1 MKTFVYHE
9 NASGKASFTKT
20 GDAWSIDDDLKIFAV
35 ADSPLRCLIRDTKQ
49 YPFDDY
55 GYEAASTFCKCFIK
69 YCKTQLSS
77 ENFSLKTLE
86 DVLIKS
92 NEDIK
97 KLNIQ
102 LGKKF
107 NNPLNYDLAET
118 VGVGAVIKGST
129 LYYGGLEDCYV
140 NVLRGNNLEN
150 IAEWDNQIVKA
161 SKYIDKLSS
170 EDKLKDYIPKK
181 LINKLKKENQWEPC
195 WCNYLRNN
203 KNALDE
209 EGNLVGWGC
218 FTGEKEAEEFIQT
231 YSIPL
236 KKNDHILLFSDG
248 MIPVLRGKG
257 FINWFIQNVTSSFY
271 FQYQMRSK
279 IMELLG
285 DRGEAN
291 KEKTL
296 IYMQY

>member
-1 MKTFVYHE
+1 
-9 NASGKASFTKT
+9 
-20 GDAWSIDDDLKIFAV
+20 
-35 ADSPLRCLIRDTKQ
+35 
-49 YPFDDY
+49 
-55 GYEAASTFCKCFIK
+55 
-69 YCKTQLSS
+69 
-77 ENFSLKTLE
+77 
-86 DVLIKS
+86 
-92 NEDIK
+92 
-97 KLNIQ
+97 
-102 LGKKF
+102 
-107 NNPLNYDLAET
+107 
-118 VGVGAVIKGST
+118 
-129 LYYGGLEDCYV
+129 
-140 NVLRGNNLEN
+140 
-150 IAEWDNQIVKA
+150 
-161 SKYIDKLSS
+161 
-170 EDKLKDYIPKK
+170 
-181 LINKLKKENQWEPC
+181 LINKLKKENQWKPC

-231 YSIPL
+231 HSVKL

-248 MIPVLRGKG
+248 MIPVLEDKG

-285 DRGEAN
+285 GREEAN

>member
-1 MKTFVYHE
+1 MIMAMKLQVHFV
-9 NASGKASFTKT
+9 KALLN
-20 GDAWSIDDDLKIFAV
+20 IV
-35 ADSPLRCLIRDTKQ
+35 
-49 YPFDDY
+49 
-55 GYEAASTFCKCFIK
+55 
-69 YCKTQLSS
+69 TQLSS
-77 ENFSLKTLE
+77 EDFSLKTLK
-86 DVLIKS
+86 DVLIKT

-102 LGKKF
+102 LGKEF
-107 NNPLNYDLAET
+107 NDPLNYDLAET
-118 VGVGAVIKGST
+118 VGIGALIKDHT

-140 NVLRGNNLEN
+140 NVLRGKNLEN
-150 IAEWDNQIVKA
+150 IAKWNYQIVKA
-161 SKYIDKLSS
+161 SKYIDKLSI
-170 EDKLKDYIPKK
+170 EDKLKDYIPKE

-231 YSIPL
+231 HSVKL
-236 KKNDHILLFSDG
+236 KKNDYILLFSDG
-248 MIPVLRGKG
+248 MIPVLRDKG
-257 FINWFIQNVTSSFY
+257 FINWFVQNVTSSFY

>member
-1 MKTFVYHE
+1 MRMLQGEPLLQKREMH
-9 NASGKASFTKT
+9 G
-20 GDAWSIDDDLKIFAV
+20 SIDDNLRIFAV
-35 ADSPLRCLIRDTKQ
+35 ADSPLRCLIRDTRQ
-49 YPFDDY
+49 YPFDDH
-55 GYEAASTFCKCFIK
+55 GYEAASKFCEGFTEH
-69 YCKTQLSS
+69 CKTHLSS
-77 ENFSLKTLE
+77 ESFSLKTLK
-86 DVLIKS
+86 DILIDS
-92 NEDIK
+92 NKDIK

-102 LGKKF
+102 LNKKF
-107 NNPLNYDLAET
+107 KDPVNYDLAET

-140 NVLRGNNLEN
+140 NVLRGEN
-150 IAEWDNQIVKA
+150 FENVAKWDYQIVKA

-170 EDKLKDYIPKK
+170 EDKLKDYIPKELK
-181 LINKLKKENQWEPC
+181 NKLKKENEWEPC

-203 KNALDE
+203 ENARDE

-218 FTGEKEAEEFIQT
+218 FTGEEEVEGFIQT
-231 YSIPL
+231 HSVVL

-248 MIPVLRGKG
+248 MIPVLRDKD
-257 FINWFIQNVTSSFY
+257 FINWFLQNVTLSFY

-279 IMELLG
+279 IMELLNNSE
-285 DRGEAN
+285 EAN

>member
-69 YCKTQLSS
+69 HCKTKLSS
-77 ENFSLKTLE
+77 EDFSLRTLKN
-86 DVLIKS
+86 VLIKC

-107 NNPLNYDLAET
+107 NDPLNYDLAET
-118 VGVGAVIKGST
+118 VGIGALIKDHT

-140 NVLRGNNLEN
+140 NVLRGKNLEN
-150 IAEWDNQIVKA
+150 IAKWNYQIVKA
-161 SKYIDKLSS
+161 SKYIDKLSI
-170 EDKLKDYIPKK
+170 EDKLKDYIPKE
-181 LINKLKKENQWEPC
+181 LINKLKKENEWEPC

-203 KNALDE
+203 KNAFDE